1 MKAFVRYLLLLCFLL
16 ALPACQARGQQV
28 QTYGYKVDEV
38 LPHDAGSYTQG
49 LFFENGILYESA
61 GQYGQSSFRQVDLKS
76 GRVERRMDFDRRY
89 FAEGS
94 CVLNGRLYVL
104 TWQEHECLVYDFHT
118 WKKLGTHRYQGEG
131 WGLTTDGRQLIMSN
145 GTSEIT
151 FRDPGTF
158 QVRRSITVTLRG
170 QKVLYLNEL
179 EYVKGEIWANVYGND
194 QIVRIDPA
202 TGQVLG
208 VINLRGILP
217 AQLRSGTDV
226 LNGIAYEA
234 RSGAIY
240 VTGKYWPKMYR
251 ISLVEKK

>member
-1 MKAFVRYLLLLCFLL
+1 MKAFLRYLLLLCFLL
-16 ALPACQARGQQV
+16 TLPACQARGQQV
-28 QTYGYKVDEV
+28 KTYGYKVDEV

-76 GRVERRMDFDRRY
+76 GRVARRMDFDRRY

-104 TWQEHECLVYDFHT
+104 TWQEHECLVYDFTT

-131 WGLTTDGRQLIMSN
+131 WGLTTDGKQLIMSN

-158 QVRRSITVTLRG
+158 QVQRSITVTLRG
-170 QKVLYLNEL
+170 QKVRYLNEL

-202 TGQVLG
+202 TGEVRG

-226 LNGIAYEA
+226 LNGIAYEP
-234 RSGAIY
+234 RSGSIY